1 MIALLSPP
9 KMLALTL
16 KELALMKRA
25 QQNLANIDEITR
37 EVVAKAAKDADDI
50 CKNKDIADFIWE
62 DFAYIRIKIYLK
74 IVLDDEDKILLDN
87 ALKRIEN
94 APLIDKEGNLSSLRL
109 KIMQRNDRF

>member
-1 MIALLSPP
+1 MTPLLTPP

-37 EVVAKAAKDADDI
+37 EVVAKAAKDADDV
-50 CKNKDIADFIWE
+50 CKNKDVAGFIWE

-74 IVLDDEDKILLDN
+74 IVLDDEDKMLLDN
-87 ALKRIEN
+87 ALKQIQN
-94 APLIDKEGNLSSLRL
+94 APIVDQDGNLNSLRL
-109 KIMQRNDRF
+109 RVMQRKDKF